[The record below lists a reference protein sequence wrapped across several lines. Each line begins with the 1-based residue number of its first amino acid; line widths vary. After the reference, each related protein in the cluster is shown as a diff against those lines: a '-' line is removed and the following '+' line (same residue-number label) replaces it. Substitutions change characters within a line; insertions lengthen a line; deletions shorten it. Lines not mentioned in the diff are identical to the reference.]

1 MDMIEQ
7 AHVPMHLTPAALWAD
22 VAQRVQAWLERRRLV
37 PRDAV
42 LLLPFADLLPLA
54 RQAFAAAGGWQP
66 RIETLRTLAES
77 LGPPPPAV
85 AGAPSGQGA
94 IDRLVAGAM
103 LGSMAGLRAW
113 RRRDPAAH
121 EHMVGELVLAA
132 QWLGQAAAARAP
144 AVREAWW
151 ARVRTAL
158 PGAGAGPAPLL
169 GSLAR
174 VAQAWA
180 EQSGPAVADRLHTL
194 QPAAWIVLQA
204 GGADAAGTELLASAV
219 AQGTPVLRLLVDGA
233 AEDPFDALPAAAP
246 TLWVADDA
254 EDEALAAATAVIDAL
269 AQGRS
274 PVALVAEDRLLVR
287 RIRALLERTGLQIAD
302 ESGWTLST
310 TRAAAHLMALLRAV
324 HPTAGPDE
332 WLDALKAETA
342 PGEADWLDVLE
353 RHWRRGGR
361 DEAAQ
366 PAAQQALARW
376 AECQARWRALAEPP
390 RRPLAGWLQALRD
403 LLLQSPVAERWQAD
417 PAGRGVWQALRLD
430 KASAR
435 ADVDGMPLSLDEFT
449 RWTGAALDDGS
460 YIPAVDRERAQVI
473 ITPLARAM
481 LRPFGAVVL
490 PGADERRLGPAAPAP
505 ALLGDALLR
514 EIGLPDRAARAHR
527 MALAFVQLLRHPHL
541 LLVRRRAEGAE
552 HLGPS
557 PWVARL
563 QLARRTA
570 GLPLLAELPAPLSAR
585 TLPPAPVSPPR
596 ADARGAL
603 PSSLSA
609 SAVEALR
616 LCPYRFFAR
625 AVLRLGEVEELA
637 QDPGKRDYGTLLHD
651 ALKRFHDERGEGG
664 EGRTPEADA
673 ARLLAAAETVAAASG
688 LDGPAML
695 PFRAG
700 MPAFAQRY
708 LAWLAAHESAG
719 WRYRGGEIDQRCQPA
734 ALGGLELRGRIDRI
748 DHQGA
753 GTWRLIDYKTGSLRA
768 LQDKLKQPLEDTQ
781 LAFYAAQVLSG
792 AEPPAGLTAAY
803 LALDE
808 REAVV
813 ELVHPQVQDSA
824 AELLTQL
831 AGEWARMAA
840 GEPLRALGEGQACD
854 YCEVRGLCRRDHW
867 ASPEQDAVP

>member
-1 MDMIEQ
+1 MVMIEQ
-7 AHVPMHLTPAALWAD
+7 AHVPMHLTPDALWAE
-22 VAQRVQAWLERRRLV
+22 VVHRVQTWLEQRQRA

-77 LGPPPPAV
+77 LGPPPPAA

-94 IDRLVAGAM
+94 IDRLVAAGM

-113 RRRDPAAH
+113 RRRDPAGY

-132 QWLGQAAAARAP
+132 QWLSQAAAARAP
-144 AVREAWW
+144 AGREAWW
-151 ARVRTAL
+151 SGVRSAL
-158 PGAGAGPAPLL
+158 PAAGSGPAPLV
-169 GSLAR
+169 GGLAR
-174 VAQAWA
+174 LAQAWA
-180 EQSGPAVADRLHTL
+180 EQAGPTAADGLHAL
-194 QPAAWIVLQA
+194 RPSAWIVLQA
-204 GGADAAGTELLASAV
+204 GGADAAVEALLGHAA
-219 AQGTPVLRLLVDGA
+219 AQGTPVLALLADGA
-233 AEDPFDALPAAAP
+233 GEDAFDALPPGAP
-246 TLWVADDA
+246 TLWAADDA

-269 AQGRS
+269 AQGQA

-287 RIRALLERTGLQIAD
+287 RIRALLERAGLRMAD

-342 PGEADWLDVLE
+342 ADETAWLDVLE
-353 RHWRRGGR
+353 RHWRRGERTGE
-361 DEAAQ
+361 DP
-366 PAAQQALARW
+366 PAVQRALARW
-376 AECQARWRALAEPP
+376 AECQARWQVLAEPQ
-390 RRPLAGWLQALRD
+390 RRPLSGWLQALRA
-403 LLLQSPVAERWQAD
+403 LLLQSAVAERWQAD

-430 KASAR
+430 RASAR

-449 RWTGAALDDGS
+449 RWAGAALDDGS

-490 PGADERRLGPAAPAP
+490 PGADERRLGPASPAP
-505 ALLGDALLR
+505 SLLGDALLR
-514 EIGLPDRAARAHR
+514 EIGVPDRAARAR
-527 MALAFVQLLRHPHL
+527 RRALAFVQLLRHPRL

-563 QLARRTA
+563 QLARRA
-570 GLPLLAELPAPLSAR
+570 LGQPPLVEIQAPLR
-585 TLPPAPVSPPR
+585 LRPLQPAPVYPPR

-603 PSSLSA
+603 PVAVSA
-609 SAVEALR
+609 SAIEALR
-616 LCPYRFFAR
+616 HCPYRFFAR
-625 AVLRLGEVEELA
+625 SVLRLGEVDELA

-651 ALKRFHDERGEGG
+651 ALRRFHDERGEG
-664 EGRTPEADA
+664 RTTEADHA
-673 ARLLAAAETVAAASG
+673 QLLAAAEAVAAASG

-700 MPAFAQRY
+700 MPAFARRY
-708 LAWLAAHESAG
+708 LAWLATHESAG
-719 WRYRGGEIDQRCQPA
+719 WRYLGGEVDKRCQPA

-748 DHQGA
+748 DRQGSGA
-753 GTWRLIDYKTGSLRA
+753 LQLIDYKTGSLRS
-768 LQDKLKQPLEDTQ
+768 LQDKVKQPLEDTQ
-781 LAFYAAQVLSG
+781 LAFYAAQVLAG
-792 AEPPAGLTAAY
+792 AEPPATLAAAY

-808 REAVV
+808 REAIV
-813 ELVHPQVQDSA
+813 EVDHPAVQDSA
-824 AELLTQL
+824 AELLAQL
-831 AGEWARMAA
+831 ADEWARMAA
-840 GEPLRALGEGQACD
+840 GEALQALGEGTT
-854 YCEVRGLCRRDHW
+854 CEHCEMRGLCRRDHW
-867 ASPEQDAVP
+867 STDGQGAAP